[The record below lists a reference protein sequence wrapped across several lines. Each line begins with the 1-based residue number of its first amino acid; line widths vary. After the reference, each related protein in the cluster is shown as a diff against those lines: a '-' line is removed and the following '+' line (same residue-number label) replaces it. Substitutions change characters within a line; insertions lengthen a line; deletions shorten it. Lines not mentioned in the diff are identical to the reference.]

1 MGLDFD
7 PVVLGKNDFRN
18 PSSHGLQKAGQIF
31 SDQTTNFTLK
41 CGLARETHSQKGL

>member
-18 PSSHGLQKAGQIF
+18 PSSHGLQTAGHILVIKLQI
-31 SDQTTNFTLK
+31 SL
-41 CGLARETHSQKGL
+41 

>member
-18 PSSHGLQKAGQIF
+18 PSSHGLQKAGQILVIKLQI
-31 SDQTTNFTLK
+31 SL
-41 CGLARETHSQKGL
+41 